1 VLTSDSQINMATRVP
16 FYRDVKVLAVIA
28 QVVFV
33 LLVALTIWILGQN
46 LNTNLKTRN
55 LSTSFEFL
63 GRTAGFQVAE
73 GSAFGVP
80 FSSEDSYLKAITVG
94 LYNTLRV
101 SILGIVLAT
110 ILGVVVG
117 VARLSS
123 NWLVNR
129 IAVIYVEVFRNT
141 PLLVQLIFWYFAGVL
156 TLPKVKEA
164 AQFGGAYL
172 SNQGFFMPWLVQK
185 PDSISFFPVWIV
197 AIVLAVATFVFL
209 ERRRVNLGSN
219 EPAGW
224 IAIGVLFIVLVSG
237 YFVLGQPLELDMPRT
252 TNFGI
257 AGGASLSPEFAALLI
272 GLVVYTASFI
282 AETVRAGIQAVN
294 KGQWEAARAIGMS
307 YTQTLQLI
315 VLPQALRVIIPP
327 LGNQYLNLT
336 KNSSLATAIGFPD
349 MFNVLNTAGN
359 QSGFNLQ
366 TMLIALLVYLV
377 LSLTIS
383 SFVNLYNRATRLKTR

>member
-1 VLTSDSQINMATRVP
+1 MTSNQEFNQTARVP
-16 FYRDVKVLAVIA
+16 FYRDVKILAIIT
-28 QVVFV
+28 QIVFV
-33 LLVALTIWILGQN
+33 VLVVLTVWVLGQN
-46 LNTNLKTRN
+46 LTTNLKSRN

-63 GRTAGFQVAE
+63 TRTAGFQVAE

-80 FSSEDSYLKAITVG
+80 YSSEDSYLKAVTVG
-94 LYNTLRV
+94 LFNTLRV
-101 SILGIVLAT
+101 SILGMVLAT
-110 ILGVVVG
+110 ILGVLMG
-117 VARLSS
+117 VARLSN

-129 IAVIYVEVFRNT
+129 IALVYVEVFRNT

-156 TLPKVKEA
+156 TLPKVKQALE
-164 AQFGGAYL
+164 FGGAYL

-185 PDSISFFPVWIV
+185 PDSISFVPVWII
-197 AIVLAVATFVFL
+197 AIVAAVVTFILL
-209 ERRRVNLGSN
+209 ERRRVNLGRN
-219 EPAGW
+219 DPAGW
-224 IAIGVLFIVLVSG
+224 IAFFVLGAVLVAG
-237 YFVLGQPLELDMPRT
+237 YFVLGQPLELDLPRT

-257 AGGASLSPEFAALLI
+257 TGGASLSPEFAALLI

-307 YTQTLQLI
+307 YSQTLQLI

>member
-1 VLTSDSQINMATRVP
+1 MTSDQEFNQTSRVP
-16 FYRDVKVLAVIA
+16 FYRDVKILAIIA
-28 QVVFV
+28 QIVFV
-33 LLVALTIWILGQN
+33 ILVVLTVWVLGQN
-46 LNTNLKTRN
+46 LSTNLKTRN

-80 FSSEDSYLKAITVG
+80 YSSEDTYLKAIVVG
-94 LYNTLRV
+94 LFNTLRV

-110 ILGVVVG
+110 ILGVVMG

-129 IAVIYVEVFRNT
+129 IALVYVEVFRNT

-156 TLPKVKEA
+156 TLPQVKNA
-164 AQFGGAYL
+164 GQFGGAYL

-185 PDSISFFPVWIV
+185 PDSISFVPVWVV
-197 AIVLAVATFVFL
+197 AIIAAGITFILL
-209 ERRRVNLGSN
+209 ERRRVNLGRSD
-219 EPAGW
+219 PAGW
-224 IAIGVLFIVLVSG
+224 IAFGVLGVVLIAG
-237 YFVLGQPLELDMPRT
+237 YFLFGQPLELDLPRT

-307 YTQTLQLI
+307 YSQTLQLV

-366 TMLIALLVYLV
+366 TMLIALLVYLI

>member
-1 VLTSDSQINMATRVP
+1 LIADQQFTGDTRVP
-16 FYRDVKVLAVIA
+16 FYRDVKVLAIIA
-28 QVVFV
+28 QIVFV
-33 LLVALTIWILGQN
+33 MLVVLTFWVLGQN
-46 LNTNLKTRN
+46 LSTNLKTRN

-80 FSSEDSYLKAITVG
+80 YSSEDSFLKAISVG
-94 LYNTLRV
+94 LFNTLRV
-101 SILGIVLAT
+101 SVLGIVLAT
-110 ILGVVVG
+110 ILGVVMG

-129 IAVIYVEVFRNT
+129 IALVYVEVFRNT

-156 TLPKVKEA
+156 TLPQVKRAIE
-164 AQFGGAYL
+164 FGGAYL
-172 SNQGFFMPWLVQK
+172 SNQGLYIPWLVQK
-185 PDSISFFPVWIV
+185 PDSISFVPVWVV
-197 AIVLAVATFVFL
+197 AIVLGVLTFVFL
-209 ERRRVNLGSN
+209 ERRRVNLGRN

-224 IAIGVLFIVLVSG
+224 IAFAVVGIVLLAG
-237 YFVLGQPLELDMPRT
+237 YFVLGQPLELDLPRT

-307 YTQTLQLI
+307 YSQTLQLI
-315 VLPQALRVIIPP
+315 ILPQALRVIIPP

-349 MFNVLNTAGN
+349 MFNVLNTVGN

-377 LSLTIS
+377 LSLIIS

>member
-1 VLTSDSQINMATRVP
+1 MTSDQVFNQTSRVP
-16 FYRDVKVLAVIA
+16 FYRDVKILAIIA
-28 QVVFV
+28 QIVFV
-33 LLVALTIWILGQN
+33 ILVVLTVWVLGQN
-46 LNTNLKTRN
+46 LSTNLKTRN

-80 FSSEDSYLKAITVG
+80 YSSEDTYLKAIVVG
-94 LYNTLRV
+94 LFNTLRV

-110 ILGVVVG
+110 ILGVVMG

-129 IAVIYVEVFRNT
+129 IALVYVEVFRNT

-156 TLPKVKEA
+156 TLPKVKNA
-164 AQFGGAYL
+164 VQFGGAYL

-185 PDSISFFPVWIV
+185 PDSISFVPVWVV
-197 AIVLAVATFVFL
+197 AIIAAGITFILL
-209 ERRRVNLGSN
+209 ERRRVNLGRSD
-219 EPAGW
+219 PAGW
-224 IAIGVLFIVLVSG
+224 IAFGVLGVVLIAG
-237 YFVLGQPLELDMPRT
+237 YFLFGQPLELDLPRT

-307 YTQTLQLI
+307 YSQTLQLV

-366 TMLIALLVYLV
+366 TMLIALLVYLI

>member
-1 VLTSDSQINMATRVP
+1 MTSDQEFNQTSRVP
-16 FYRDVKVLAVIA
+16 FYRDVKILAIIA
-28 QVVFV
+28 QIVFV
-33 LLVALTIWILGQN
+33 ILVVLTVWVLGQN
-46 LNTNLKTRN
+46 LSTNLKTRN

-80 FSSEDSYLKAITVG
+80 YSSEDTYLKAIVVG
-94 LYNTLRV
+94 LFNTLRV

-110 ILGVVVG
+110 ILGVVMG

-129 IAVIYVEVFRNT
+129 IALVYVEVFRNT

-156 TLPKVKEA
+156 TLPKVKNA
-164 AQFGGAYL
+164 VQFGGAYL

-185 PDSISFFPVWIV
+185 PDSISFVPVWVV
-197 AIVLAVATFVFL
+197 AIIAAGITFILL
-209 ERRRVNLGSN
+209 ERRRVNLGRSD
-219 EPAGW
+219 PAGW
-224 IAIGVLFIVLVSG
+224 IAFGVLGVVLIAG
-237 YFVLGQPLELDMPRT
+237 YFLFGQPLELDLPRT

-307 YTQTLQLI
+307 YSQTLQLV

-366 TMLIALLVYLV
+366 TMLIALLVYLI

>member
-1 VLTSDSQINMATRVP
+1 MTTHQEFPVTRVP
-16 FYRDVKVLAVIA
+16 FYRDVKTLAVIA
-28 QVVFV
+28 QIVFL
-33 LLVALTIWILGQN
+33 LLVVLTVWILGQN
-46 LNTNLKTRN
+46 LTSNLKKHN
-55 LSTSFEFL
+55 LSTSFDFL

-73 GSAFGVP
+73 GTAFGVP
-80 FSSEDSYLKAITVG
+80 FSSQDSYLKAISVG
-94 LYNTLRV
+94 LFNTLRV
-101 SILGIVLAT
+101 SVLGIILAT
-110 ILGVVVG
+110 ILGVVMG

-129 IAVIYVEVFRNT
+129 IALVYVEVFRNT

-156 TLPKVKEA
+156 TLPKVKQAPEFA
-164 AQFGGAYL
+164 GAYL

-185 PDSISFFPVWIV
+185 QDSISFIPVWIT
-197 AIVLAVATFVFL
+197 ALILAVLTFVFL
-209 ERRRVNLGSN
+209 ERRRVNLGRN

-224 IAIGVLFIVLVSG
+224 VAFAVLIFSLVAG
-237 YFVLGQPLELDMPRT
+237 YFLLGQPLELDLPRK

-307 YTQTLQLI
+307 YSQTLQLV

-349 MFNVLNTAGN
+349 LFNVLNTAGN

-377 LSLTIS
+377 LSLGIS
-383 SFVNLYNRATRLKTR
+383 SLVNFYNTVTKLKTR

>member
-1 VLTSDSQINMATRVP
+1 MTSDQVFNQTSRVP
-16 FYRDVKVLAVIA
+16 FYRDVKILAIIA
-28 QVVFV
+28 QIVFV
-33 LLVALTIWILGQN
+33 ILVVLTVWVLGQN
-46 LNTNLKTRN
+46 LSTNLKTRN

-80 FSSEDSYLKAITVG
+80 YSSEDTYLKAIVVG
-94 LYNTLRV
+94 LFNTLRV

-110 ILGVVVG
+110 ILGVVMG

-129 IAVIYVEVFRNT
+129 IALVYVEVFRNT

-156 TLPKVKEA
+156 TLPKVKQALE
-164 AQFGGAYL
+164 FGGAYL

-185 PDSISFFPVWIV
+185 PDSISFVPVWVV
-197 AIVLAVATFVFL
+197 AIIAAGITFILL
-209 ERRRVNLGSN
+209 ERRRVNLGRSD
-219 EPAGW
+219 PAGW
-224 IAIGVLFIVLVSG
+224 IAFGVLGVVLIAG
-237 YFVLGQPLELDMPRT
+237 YFLFGQPLELDLPRT

-307 YTQTLQLI
+307 YSQTLQLV

-366 TMLIALLVYLV
+366 TMLIALLVYLI